1 MIKYFTTLLIFLLT
15 SSFFYAQQKID
26 SIANLKSELRTFEYN
41 KVIEDA
47 DRILLNK
54 SIFTSNELIDIYVMK
69 GISQFSVSNNEGAK
83 ESFGEV
89 LKINPS
95 YQLDSTQVSPKIIS
109 YFNLVRD
116 AYNKDKINKYAS
128 ENLKPDTVFIPKV
141 ITRIVPDENIKKA
154 FYRSILLPGWG
165 HFYLHENTKG
175 WILTS
180 LSAAAIVSSVY
191 FIIDSNK
198 KENYYLNETN
208 TNLISKD
215 YNLYNTSYKFKNI
228 SLISYAVIWIYSQ
241 IDILFFQND
250 SHSNLSSFLFNTK
263 ISSDFASNL
272 KLNFILT
279 F

>member
-1 MIKYFTTLLIFLLT
+1 MT

-41 KVIEDA
+41 KVIENA
-47 DRILLNK
+47 DKLLLNK
-54 SIFTSNELIDIYVMK
+54 NIFTSDELTNIYLMK

-89 LKINPS
+89 LMINPS
-95 YQLDSTQVSPKIIS
+95 YQLDSSQVSPKIIS

-116 AYNKDKINKYAS
+116 AYNKDKINKYSS
-128 ENLKPDTVFIPKV
+128 EHIKPDTVFIPKV
-141 ITRIVPDENIKKA
+141 ITRLVPDENIKQA
-154 FYRSILLPGWG
+154 FYRSILLPGLG

-180 LSAAAIVSSVY
+180 LSAAAIISSVY

-198 KENYYLNETN
+198 KENNYLNETN
-208 TNLISKD
+208 ANLISQK
-215 YNLYNTSYKFKNI
+215 YNLYNASYKLKNI

-241 IDILFFQND
+241 IDILFFQNN
-250 SHSNLSSFLFNTK
+250 SHSNVSSFLFNTN
-263 ISSDFASNL
+263 ISSDFAYNL
-272 KLNFILT
+272 KFNFRLT